1 MLSYKNNN
9 KTDCVNFLQPHRQ
22 RYALYDYKGHSA
34 STARHSIHNYP
45 AMLHYL
51 MVRDLIVK
59 YTNDDSLIYDPFC
72 GSGVSIV
79 ESLYQGR
86 KVFGTDINPLG
97 LLIADVRSSD
107 YNERDLI
114 EIFSQF
120 KGEFKNLNPDIPTIK
135 NVDFWFKDNVVIDLG
150 KIRRFI
156 ASIYDIKIKEFFLC
170 AFSDT
175 VRKVSNNK
183 NNEFKR
189 YRMRDITKHNP
200 NVLKT
205 FEDVFEKYL
214 KAIVEN
220 PINNLR
226 YKLFLHDVR
235 KPLPFNEKVD
245 LVITSPPYGDS
256 KTTVAYGQFS
266 SFSLEWMKGLNP
278 FGDADLSLDR
288 LCLGGDKIKEEM
300 ELPSKLLYET
310 LNEIK
315 NPDRAKEVY
324 RFFYDLFLSC
334 RQISFKLNKKANVC
348 FVVGN
353 RKVAGIDIPM
363 DIITADFFEYLGLS
377 LKEILVRE
385 ISNKRMPSINSPTNI
400 SGVTSSTMKNEFIVI
415 LEK

>member
-1 MLSYKNNN
+1 MLSYK
-9 KTDCVNFLQPHRQ
+9 TDNTNSIDFLKPLRQ
-22 RYALYDYKGHSA
+22 RYALYDYKGYSA
-34 STARHSIHNYP
+34 SAARHSIHNYP

-59 YTNDDSLIYDPFC
+59 YTDTGSLIYDPFC

-79 ESLYQGR
+79 ESLYKGR
-86 KVFGTDINPLG
+86 QVYGTDINPLG

-107 YNERDLI
+107 YDEKDLI
-114 EIFSQF
+114 RIFSQL
-120 KGEFKNLNPDIPTIK
+120 KGEFKNLNPDIPDIK
-135 NVDFWFKDNVVIDLG
+135 NIDFWFKDYIIRDLG
-150 KIRRFI
+150 KIRSFI
-156 ASIYDIKIKEFFLC
+156 ALIGDIKIKEFFLC
-170 AFSDT
+170 VFSDT

-200 NVLKT
+200 NVLEIFENT
-205 FEDVFEKYL
+205 FKKYL
-214 KAIVEN
+214 RAIVESS
-220 PINNLR
+220 INNSN

-235 KPLPFNEKVD
+235 KPLPFDTKVD
-245 LVITSPPYGDS
+245 FVITSPPYGDS

-278 FGDADLSLDR
+278 FGDSDLSLDR
-288 LCLGGDKIKEEM
+288 LCLGGNKVKEEY

-310 LNEIK
+310 LNKIE

-324 RFFYDLFLSC
+324 QFFYDLFLSC
-334 RQISFKLNKKANVC
+334 RRLSDKLNKKANVC

-353 RKVAGIDIPM
+353 RKVSGVDIPM

>member
-1 MLSYKNNN
+1 MLSYK
-9 KTDCVNFLQPHRQ
+9 TDNTNSIDFLKPSRK

-34 STARHSIHNYP
+34 SAARHAIHNYP

-59 YTNDDSLIYDPFC
+59 CTDTGSLVYDPFC

-79 ESLYQGR
+79 ESLYKGR
-86 KVFGTDINPLG
+86 QVYGTDINPLG

-107 YNERDLI
+107 YDEKDLI
-114 EIFSQF
+114 RIFSQL
-120 KGEFKNLNPDIPTIK
+120 KGEFKNLNPDIPNIK
-135 NVDFWFKDNVVIDLG
+135 NIDFWFKDYIIKDLG
-150 KIRRFI
+150 KIRSFTALI
-156 ASIYDIKIKEFFLC
+156 NDIKIKEFFLC
-170 AFSDT
+170 IFSDT
-175 VRKVSNNK
+175 ARKVSNNK

-189 YRMRDITKHNP
+189 YRLRDITDHNP
-200 NVLKT
+200 NVLET
-205 FEDVFEKYL
+205 FENTFGKYL
-214 KAIVEN
+214 KAVIAN
-220 PINNLR
+220 PINNSN

-235 KPLPFNEKVD
+235 KPLPFDEKVD
-245 LVITSPPYGDS
+245 FVITSPPYGDS

-266 SFSLEWMKGLNP
+266 SFSLEWIKGLNP

-288 LCLGGDKIKEEM
+288 LCLGGDKTKEEY

-310 LNEIK
+310 LNKIE
-315 NPDRAKEVY
+315 NLTRAKEVY

-334 RQISFKLNKKANVC
+334 TRISDKLNKKAKVC

-353 RKVAGIDIPM
+353 RKVSGIDIPM
-363 DIITADFFEYLGLS
+363 DIITANFFESLGLS

-385 ISNKRMPSINSPTNI
+385 ISNKRMPSMNSPTNI